1 MGRWD
6 KDGNWAVGSC
16 IAIFFAIGFWM
27 WWSYHWNFGDICPAN
42 EQMELAL
49 CARSWI
55 GALAGYFAT
64 VFGALTILVLL
75 KQIKQSE
82 RHREAALQ
90 REGRLVADML
100 LIDLLVTAERLRGL
114 ARKIDLDPP
123 IAEISRKM
131 IPDAV
136 KVTPVLAIALQ
147 KHCLEVSDFVNHALQ
162 NFQLAGQ
169 LLSPQIDDR
178 RRIAFRATPRP
189 MLRRRK
195 HSNRS
200 DRRCHRSVHESRRVR
215 GCATRVCGRSAG
227 SGLFGLRV
235 SGHRSRQTLGDRPKI
250 RPIVGYTA
258 KPSSKLNR
266 CTHASEFVW
275 RAVRRVPRASQAAT
289 SLPRSGPPRDWVN
302 DTT

>member
-1 MGRWD
+1 MDRGRPSAMGRWD

-27 WWSYHWNFGDICPAN
+27 WWSYHWDFGDICPAN
-42 EQMELAL
+42 EQTELAL

-64 VFGALTILVLL
+64 VFGALTILMLL
-75 KQIKQSE
+75 KQINQSE

-100 LIDLLVTAERLRGL
+100 LIDLLVTAERLREL

-147 KHCLEVSDFVNHALQ
+147 KHCLEVSDFVNRALQ

-169 LLSPQIDDR
+169 LLSTMGARTGRSPEAGNPKAAKALEGCWLGR
-178 RRIAFRATPRP
+178 RRSFWNFWVASPNCVRLSKKFGYQ
-189 MLRRRK
+189 
-195 HSNRS
+195 NRS
-200 DRRCHRSVHESRRVR
+200 
-215 GCATRVCGRSAG
+215 
-227 SGLFGLRV
+227 FGK
-235 SGHRSRQTLGDRPKI
+235 D
-250 RPIVGYTA
+250 
-258 KPSSKLNR
+258 
-266 CTHASEFVW
+266 
-275 RAVRRVPRASQAAT
+275 
-289 SLPRSGPPRDWVN
+289 
-302 DTT
+302 